1 MCTKCIHATLRSAV
15 LCMSEAMGWQAWA
28 YGNLGY
34 DAGSEFWDALG
45 DAAARCMRFATPQHK
60 ANLVGTCLGSDNT

>member
-1 MCTKCIHATLRSAV
+1 
-15 LCMSEAMGWQAWA
+15 MGWQAWA

-45 DAAARCMRFATPQHK
+45 DAAVRCMSSATPQHK
-60 ANLVGTCLGSDNT
+60 ANLVCTFLRSDNM